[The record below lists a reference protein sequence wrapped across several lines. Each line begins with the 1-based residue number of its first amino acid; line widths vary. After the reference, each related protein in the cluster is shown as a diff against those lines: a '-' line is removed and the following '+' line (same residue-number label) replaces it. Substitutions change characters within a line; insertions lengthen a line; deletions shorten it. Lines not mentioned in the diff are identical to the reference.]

1 MRGLYYCILVLA
13 AFLAHPGQAQI
24 VPIRVAVED
33 GTGRGGGAATVA
45 QLNDDTFS
53 DFQATLVN
61 TFDIDTAIELS
72 AYDVV
77 ILGGSGFN
85 DADYTTTMI
94 SELRTWVI
102 AGGGLVGTGWID
114 HETNSSDPWASDLDF
129 LLPGQNI
136 LASSQ
141 NTGPSGTINILDNT
155 HPVTFGLS
163 NFTPGAS
170 FIEVNPL
177 APESND
183 TVLANIVGRPNDIAI
198 AVKSVGSGRSLYL
211 GSIYMASS
219 TQYSTGTLRTGVPD
233 QLLEQGVA
241 WAADGIGI
249 IPEPST
255 YGLVLGTLAGFI
267 FLFRR
272 RTA

>member
-1 MRGLYYCILVLA
+1 MRGLLYCIMVLA
-13 AFLAHPGQAQI
+13 AFLAHPGQAQTF
-24 VPIRVAVED
+24 PIKVAVED
-33 GTGRGGGAATVA
+33 GTGGGGGAATVA
-45 QLNDDTFS
+45 QLNDDTFF

-61 TFDIDTAIELS
+61 TFDIDTALELL

-85 DADYTTTMI
+85 DADWTTTMI
-94 SELRTWVI
+94 SELRSWVLD
-102 AGGGLVGTGWID
+102 GGGLVGTGWINHD
-114 HETNSSDPWASDLDF
+114 ITSSEPTASDLEF

-136 LASSQ
+136 PSTNVFTNS
-141 NTGPSGTINILDNT
+141 SGTINILDNT

-170 FIEVNPL
+170 FIEVNRH
-177 APESND
+177 APESGD
-183 TVLANIVGRPNDIAI
+183 TVLANIVGAPNDIAV

-211 GSIYMASS
+211 GSIYMANI
-219 TQYSTGTLRTGVPD
+219 TNYSTATLRTGVPD

-241 WAADGIGI
+241 WAAGVGI

-255 YGLVLGTLAGFI
+255 YGLVLGALTGFI

>member
-1 MRGLYYCILVLA
+1 MRGLFYCILVLA

-33 GTGRGGGAATVA
+33 GTGGGGGAATVA
-45 QLNDDTFS
+45 QLNDDTFF

-61 TFDIDTAIELS
+61 TFDIDTALELS

-77 ILGGSGFN
+77 ILGGTGHDN
-85 DADYTTTMI
+85 ADWTTTMI
-94 SELRTWVI
+94 SELRFWVI
-102 AGGGLVGTGWID
+102 TGGGLVGTGWINFD
-114 HETNSSDPWASDLDF
+114 IRSGDPTASDLEF

-136 LASSQ
+136 PST
-141 NTGPSGTINILDNT
+141 NEFTGITGAINILDNT

-170 FIEVNPL
+170 NIEVNRF

-183 TVLANIVGRPNDIAI
+183 TVLANIVGAPNDIAI

-211 GSIYMASS
+211 GSIYMASTS
-219 TQYSTGTLRTGVPD
+219 YSTGTLRTGVPD

-255 YGLVLGTLAGFI
+255 YGLVLGALAGFI
-267 FLFRR
+267 FLYRR
-272 RTA
+272 RTV